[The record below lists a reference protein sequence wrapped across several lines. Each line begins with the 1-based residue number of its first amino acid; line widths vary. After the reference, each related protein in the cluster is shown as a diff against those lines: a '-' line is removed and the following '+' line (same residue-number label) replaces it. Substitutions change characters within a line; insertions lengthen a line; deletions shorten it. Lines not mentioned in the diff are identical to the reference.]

1 MNKYLAILSKIL
13 QDVDPSQIS
22 EQKLYL
28 IPSGADYRWIFPTYN
43 KSVFQFV
50 RKWQPYSVK
59 GKVQWILLLLFYR
72 FGLLDFLPNIVKTT
86 IQAPDLM
93 RYSCTYVGTI
103 GIYQKLVISD
113 IRNNLLIKVAVGDRA
128 PDKIRDE
135 YQVLTELSLS
145 PLNCPKALNHNDELN
160 YFVQTIQPGNLSR
173 AFFNNKHIAILNQMP
188 TGTILN
194 SLDQIMPHRHYLIEN
209 HSFIKSAFYHLTIPF
224 DTKLTFQHG
233 DFCPW
238 NILEYSGK
246 YQLID
251 FEEARNNGLPLYD
264 YLYFHVRQ
272 AQLLTGEN
280 QISLNKRHLLQL
292 NVRVQDIDQLLKLN
306 RAYMIYL
313 AIKNNDIQF
322 AHFINECEFL
332 FI

>member
-1 MNKYLAILSKIL
+1 MNKYLAILSKVL

-43 KSVFQFV
+43 KSVFKFV

-93 RYSCTYVGTI
+93 RSSCTYVGTI

-135 YQVLTELSLS
+135 YQVLNELSQS
-145 PLNCPKALNHNDELN
+145 PLNCPKVLNHNEELN
-160 YFVQTIQPGNLSR
+160 YFAQTIQPGKLTR
-173 AFFNNKHIAILNQMP
+173 ACFNDKHIAILNQMP
-188 TGTILN
+188 SGVILN
-194 SLDQIMPHRHYLIEN
+194 SLEQIMPDWIDLIEN
-209 HSFIKSAFYHLTIPF
+209 HSFIKPVFHYLTIPF

-238 NILEYSGK
+238 NILAYRGQ

-272 AQLLTGEN
+272 AQLFHGGN
-280 QISLNKRHLLQL
+280 QIPLNKRYLLML
-292 NVRVQDIDQLLKLN
+292 HDRIQDIDQLLKLN
-306 RAYMIYL
+306 MAYMIYL
-313 AIKNNDIQF
+313 AIQNNDIEF
-322 AHFINECEFL
+322 ARFINKSEFI
-332 FI
+332 FK